1 MADVSTKGGPLAD
14 LTIVELG
21 EGTSGP
27 YAAKLLGDFGARV
40 IKIETGDGD
49 SSRRRGPFP
58 DGRFDPEASGL
69 FLYLNTNKY
78 GVLADIGEAAGQAAI
93 HDLLGR
99 ADVFVTNLPLATLK
113 IAGLDP
119 ASLREKHKRLIVVS
133 MSPFGDSGPWAE
145 FKGDELVT
153 FATSGM
159 AYATP
164 GMPDASNDLY
174 KEPPLHPNCFAAE
187 TVTGL
192 VAAAA
197 TMSAVL
203 ARPITNEGCH
213 VEVSGQAAL
222 AAMQIRD
229 VTSAS
234 YTNKAYNRLLNPD
247 TIGRMPNFYLPCKDG
262 YVTIAAP
269 MEVHWERLVEAM
281 GSPAWALSEKFSS
294 TAARIENWIEL
305 RLNLIDWTMTIT
317 GDELYELAE
326 KNQLPFF
333 PFYSVRKLVQSPQVR
348 SRASIVPVE
357 IGGRSAMMPGAPVK
371 MNGSPWSFRRPAPKL
386 GEHTDMILRDKLEI
400 AS

>member
-1 MADVSTKGGPLAD
+1 MAEVSTKGGPLDD

-21 EGTSGP
+21 DGTSGP
-27 YAAKLLGDFGARV
+27 YAAKLLGDFGARI
-40 IKIETGDGD
+40 IKIENQDGD
-49 SSRRRGPFP
+49 SSRLRGPFP
-58 DGRFDPEASGL
+58 DGKHDPEASGL

-78 GVLADIGEAAGQAAI
+78 GVVANIQEPSGQAAV
-93 HDLLGR
+93 HKLLER
-99 ADVFVTNLPLATLK
+99 ADVFITNLSAAALK
-113 IAGLDP
+113 SAGFDP
-119 ASLREKHKRLIVVS
+119 AAVRARHPHVIVVS
-133 MSPFGDSGPWAE
+133 MSPFGESGPWAK
-145 FKGDELVT
+145 FKGNELVT

-192 VAAAA
+192 VAAVA
-197 TMSAVL
+197 TMSALL
-203 ARPITNEGCH
+203 AQPQTGTGCH

-229 VTSAS
+229 ITAAS
-234 YTNKAYNRLLNPD
+234 YTGKPYNRLLNPD

-269 MEVHWERLVEAM
+269 MDVHWDRLVEAM
-281 GSPAWALSEKFSS
+281 GSPEWALSAKFSS
-294 TAARIENWIEL
+294 TGARIENWIEL
-305 RLNLIDWTMTIT
+305 RLKLIEWTMTIN
-317 GDELYELAE
+317 GDDLYELAE

-333 PFYSVRKLVQSPQVR
+333 NFYSVRKLVQSPQVR
-348 SRASIVPVE
+348 ARDSVVPIE
-357 IGGRSAMMPGAPVK
+357 IGGRIAQMPGAPVK
-371 MNGSPWSFRRPAPKL
+371 MNGSPWTLRRPAPRL
-386 GEHTDMILRDKLEI
+386 GEHTDIILRDKMEL